1 MQSRILVAITGAS
14 GSIYAERLIEAL
26 VSSVDRVYV
35 IATETGKKVAVHELA
50 GSKDGFSLTR
60 VLNKDTTGFSDK
72 IRVFANDDLFSPLAS
87 GSSAPTAMVVVPC
100 SMGTLG
106 RIAGGMSTNLI
117 ERAADV
123 MLKESKPLII
133 CPRETPLNRIH
144 LTNMINVI
152 DAGAK
157 ILPPTPAFYNKPRT
171 IDDLVNFVV
180 GRILSLLNIESELI
194 TRWNSRLI

>member
-1 MQSRILVAITGAS
+1 MQSRILVAVTGAS
-14 GSIYAERLIEAL
+14 GSIYAERLVEAL
-26 VSSVDRVYV
+26 TSTVDRVYV
-35 IATETGKKVAVHELA
+35 IATETGKKVVAHELA
-50 GSKDGFSLTR
+50 GNKEGFSLSAI
-60 VLNKDTTGFSDK
+60 LNREARPLSDK
-72 IRVFANDDLFSPLAS
+72 IRVFANDDLFSPVAS
-87 GSSAPTAMVVVPC
+87 GSSAPTGMVVVPC

-123 MLKESKPLII
+123 MLKESKPLVI

-144 LTNMINVI
+144 LTNMIHLV

-157 ILPPTPAFYNKPRT
+157 ILPPVPAFYNKPKT

-180 GRILSLLNIESELI
+180 GRILAALNIESELM